1 MQKLVKRLLKMNLL
15 IKQNKKTMKTSYQIY
30 YLNGGI
36 YYAQNTFSKLSDA
49 KEAFNKA
56 RAGYIKNQSGKVVK
70 SYKTK

>member
-1 MQKLVKRLLKMNLL
+1 ME
-15 IKQNKKTMKTSYQIY
+15 TSYQIY
-30 YLNGGI
+30 YLSEGI

-70 SYKTK
+70 SYKTN